1 MISKLRLFKLQV
13 KCKDIALLSFAKT
26 YHTKSY
32 LTTVFSRFL
41 LADLH
46 LRSLVNVRP
55 SQKAVREALKA
66 LKTGPSATTDAF
78 ENAMKRINDQPKE
91 TSLLAMRTLL
101 LLTYARR
108 PLTVDELCHALAVEA
123 DEQDEKFDP
132 DNVPEMEDVL
142 PSCAGLVVVQSRH
155 DSPESSTTTSLQTGS
170 FLAFESENGP
180 SLSSEGNMS
189 GYADGAIVQLVHKS
203 FQDYLSL
210 TKSQWFPRAESIMAT
225 ICRAYISACE
235 DIGSTTDRHFLD
247 YAKSRWG
254 YHHLKAEAD
263 SKTTDM
269 DSHSKSSDHDND
281 SLPNDKTNLSV
292 EFGIRQLSKELGGM
306 QELLFWACEEGRINL
321 VEILLTTNLDIYTR
335 QIKRDSDTDTSQH
348 TNTRIID
355 YAFSCSVTKNG
366 NQAVIECLLAHG
378 ASLLCRL
385 QFPKEVDLFTGCTAL
400 EHAVGA
406 GLTDTLRFLL
416 GHPSIDAMLVEMK
429 KCP

>member
-1 MISKLRLFKLQV
+1 MFYK
-13 KCKDIALLSFAKT
+13 
-26 YHTKSY
+26 
-32 LTTVFSRFL
+32 FL
-41 LADLH
+41 LAELH
-46 LRSLVNVRP
+46 LRSLMNVRP

-78 ENAMKRINDQPKE
+78 ETAMRRINDQPKE
-91 TSLLAMRTLL
+91 TSLMAMRTLL

-123 DEQDEKFDP
+123 DEHEEQFDP

-155 DSPESSTTTSLQTGS
+155 DSPESSTTTSLETRPC
-170 FLAFESENGP
+170 LILESLNGL
-180 SLSSEGNMS
+180 SLSSDGNMP
-189 GYADGAIVQLVHKS
+189 GYTDGAIVQLVHKS

-225 ICRAYISACE
+225 ICRAYMSACE
-235 DIGSTTDRHFLD
+235 DIESTTDRHFLD

-269 DSHSKSSDHDND
+269 DPHSKSSDHGND
-281 SLPNDKTNLSV
+281 SLPNDKKTLSV
-292 EFGIRQLSKELGGM
+292 EFGIRQRSKELGGM
-306 QELLFWACEEGRINL
+306 RELLFWACTEGRINL
-321 VEILLTTNLDIYTR
+321 VEILLTTNLATYTQ
-335 QIKRDSDTDTSQH
+335 QIGRHSEKHASQQA
-348 TNTRIID
+348 NTRIID
-355 YAFSCSVTKNG
+355 YAFSYSVTKNG
-366 NQAVIECLLAHG
+366 NQAVVECLLAHG
-378 ASLLCRL
+378 ASLQRRL
-385 QFPKEVDLFTGCTAL
+385 QFPKEYSRGSFTGCTAL